1 MVLGGRT
8 VEKLDGEG
16 RAFLTQL
23 ANQAHIVVENSRL
36 FERVQNLAIRDS
48 LTGLFNHRH
57 TMELLGREVERSVR
71 YPGGVS
77 ALMLDI
83 DHFKKVN
90 DEHGHLA
97 GDAVLREV
105 ARLLRGA
112 LRTVDSV
119 GRYGG
124 EEFLVLLP
132 QTPPDE
138 ARRTGERIRQQIG
151 DHVFR
156 VGTRELRV
164 TVSVGVATWE
174 SGGAQSAEG
183 LIREADQALYRAK
196 EAGRNRVAGGG

>member
-1 MVLGGRT
+1 
-8 VEKLDGEG
+8 
-16 RAFLTQL
+16 
-23 ANQAHIVVENSRL
+23 
-36 FERVQNLAIRDS
+36 
-48 LTGLFNHRH
+48 
-57 TMELLGREVERSVR
+57 
-71 YPGGVS
+71 
-77 ALMLDI
+77 MLDI
-83 DHFKKVN
+83 DHFKKAN

-105 ARLLRGA
+105 AHLLRGA

-174 SGGAQSAEG
+174 SGSPQSAEA